1 MEAEIDEDTP
11 VQESLPISEDAQ
23 DDNQSNSDEVLPK
36 AKGSNAEAIKL
47 QNNLKARKRTKTG
60 CLSKL

>member
-1 MEAEIDEDTP
+1 MEAGTDEDTR
-11 VQESLPISEDAQ
+11 VQDSVPASEDAQ
-23 DDNQSNSDEVLPK
+23 DGNPVASGEEQTK
-36 AKGSNAEAIKL
+36 AQAGNAEAIKL